1 MAQKQRLFELEGLKF
16 EIGKLKMQVTGE
28 DAEQQLRSALSDEF
42 NRVLAPVT
50 QALRPQLEAAPAPAQ
65 PAETAVNVT
74 PEKRSPRRTGR
85 TRTGAS
91 APAGL
96 DAAPLDWKPDIKKY
110 GNPSLSW
117 STFEKGAWLLHCYT
131 KENGAKGLATS
142 VIGATFN
149 KHFSHSKT
157 ITLKY
162 LNRDFGRQAAADRP
176 KVTVDNNQSP
186 PMWFLTEAG
195 TAQIED
201 LIKKASTPLLVSG
214 AA

>member
-1 MAQKQRLFELEGLKF
+1 MAQKSRVFELEGLKF
-16 EIGKLKMQVTGE
+16 EIGKLKIEVPVGDDGE
-28 DAEQQLRSALSDEF
+28 KQIKEALTE
-42 NRVLAPVT
+42 NLGLALAPVA
-50 QALRPQLEAAPAPAQ
+50 QAMRAQLPPAAAHSAD
-65 PAETAVNVT
+65 TAVNVT
-74 PEKRSPRRTGR
+74 PEKRSPRRSGR

-91 APAGL
+91 APAGV
-96 DAAPLDWKPDIKKY
+96 DAVPLDWKPDIRKY

-131 KENGAKGLATS
+131 KENGAKGLS
-142 VIGATFN
+142 IPVIVATFN

-162 LNRDFGRQAAADRP
+162 MNRDFGRQAAADRP
-176 KVTVDNNQSP
+176 KVIVDNNQSP
-186 PMWFLTEAG
+186 PMWFLTDAG